1 MSQTFDYKT
10 QVLVVGAGSAG
21 VTAALAAA
29 RNGAETL
36 LIERSGFLG
45 GISATL
51 PWLGFHDRDYR
62 QVVKGYAQEF
72 VSDLVAN
79 GDGSIPAWILNAVP
93 PSASISMPGKSWPCK
108 SWKRPV

>member
-1 MSQTFDYKT
+1 MSEIFDYKT

-29 RNGAETL
+29 RNGAQTL

-51 PWLGFHDRDYR
+51 PWLGFHDREYR
-62 QVVKGYAQEF
+62 QVVKGLGQEF
-72 VSDLVAN
+72 VQEF
-79 GDGSIPAWILNAVP
+79 I
-93 PSASISMPGKSWPCK
+93 C
-108 SWKRPV
+108 